1 MPSIKADENDKSE
14 SKQNLQTMSVNTVNT
29 LGLCKHS
36 IQMAIHI
43 SNHFHK
49 SYGLRVT
56 VKIIH
61 NAPKLNLRKMGNY
74 EHENMSN

>member
-1 MPSIKADENDKSE
+1 MPSIKADENDKSQ

-43 SNHFHK
+43 SNHF
-49 SYGLRVT
+49 Y
-56 VKIIH
+56 